1 MYRKIRKL
9 KNPDAVSSIK
19 EKRVK
24 IKGLQ
29 PPMFSG
35 EIRDYPN
42 FKKDNKRLLE
52 SNFDMDPYALRSC
65 LGWIALNSVKG
76 VEYDLTDRLDEKFGN
91 NCILVYAV
99 ICDLK
104 SIKHVNEGD
113 NKFACFFLR
122 MVEKV

>member
-1 MYRKIRKL
+1 M
-9 KNPDAVSSIK
+9 
-19 EKRVK
+19 K

-99 ICDLK
+99 NCDLK